1 MLIQNTFQIGK
12 NKFLLFPV
20 FETVNVKRG
29 LIVELGDRSKGEKPK
44 VTKTSAPPRELIRP
58 GIVPQTQKNQVTD
71 PLFCGGNEDRVCHSY
86 NIEKDTWTKAG
97 SLPSKHTVTEQIL
110 VQYNEKQTLTLFAI
124 INFENNKFQL
134 KSAINQGNVGLE
146 PSEEQW
152 TWLADSQLDLEIQN
166 FHIKCA
172 FIHKDKLI
180 IFSRGQPPKV
190 VEVCCSFLLIFDLVI
205 EKGMVSA
212 IDPNYKYIKLDPLT
226 YAEFQVAPQ
235 IAQSGDDLLVRPVG
249 RGAEG
254 EGPPPAEELRGRE
267 RVRLFVRSQDAFRVH
282 ARARE

>member
-1 MLIQNTFQIGK
+1 M
-12 NKFLLFPV
+12 
-20 FETVNVKRG
+20 
-29 LIVELGDRSKGEKPK
+29 
-44 VTKTSAPPRELIRP
+44 
-58 GIVPQTQKNQVTD
+58 
-71 PLFCGGNEDRVCHSY
+71 
-86 NIEKDTWTKAG
+86 
-97 SLPSKHTVTEQIL
+97 
-110 VQYNEKQTLTLFAI
+110 
-124 INFENNKFQL
+124 
-134 KSAINQGNVGLE
+134 E

-235 IAQSGDDLLVRPVG
+235 IAQSGDDLLVRMPQ
-249 RGAEG
+249 E
-254 EGPPPAEELRGRE
+254 
-267 RVRLFVRSQDAFRVH
+267 DNH
-282 ARARE
+282 AQGFPRQLLEFTIPKSKFDENLDLNTTFANQKIITVEFTEKKQ